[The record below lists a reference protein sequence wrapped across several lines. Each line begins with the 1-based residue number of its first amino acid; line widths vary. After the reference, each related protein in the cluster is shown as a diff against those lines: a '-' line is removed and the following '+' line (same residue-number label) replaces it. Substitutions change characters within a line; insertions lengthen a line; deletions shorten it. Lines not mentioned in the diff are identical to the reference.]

1 MDSMDRSM
9 EIRME
14 MGEEPAGDLFDR
26 YGEVVSRGTV
36 LFYEGDPGQEMYI
49 ILSGKVR
56 ISKEAGGLEKV
67 LVVLGK
73 GEFFGEMAILNNKP
87 RSATATVI
95 EDCRILIIDRET
107 FETMIRSNGEIAVRI
122 IKKLAARLQ
131 EADNQIENLLLRDN
145 MSRLV
150 NHLQR
155 KAREAGA
162 PATGEYR
169 MPFLPED
176 LASEAGILGHHLED
190 LLKKLRSAKMVQ
202 TGGGELTIV
211 RMEVLERFSKYL
223 EMKDQFCNLT

>member
-1 MDSMDRSM
+1 MDSVERGMG
-9 EIRME
+9 IRV
-14 MGEEPAGDLFDR
+14 GEEAEGDLFSR

-36 LFYEGDPGQEMYI
+36 LFYEGDPGREMYI

-56 ISKEAGGLEKV
+56 IAKEASGMEKV

-150 NHLQR
+150 NHLKR

-176 LASEAGILGHHLED
+176 FASEAGISGHHLED
-190 LLKKLRSAKMVQ
+190 LLKKLRSAKIVR
-202 TGGGELTIV
+202 TGKEEITIV
-211 RMEVLERFSKYL
+211 QMEVLERFSRYL

>member
-1 MDSMDRSM
+1 MDTVDPSM
-9 EIRME
+9 EARI
-14 MGEEPAGDLFDR
+14 GEEPAGDLFDR

-122 IKKLAARLQ
+122 IKKLAARLH

-155 KAREAGA
+155 KARDTGA
-162 PATGEYR
+162 PATGEYC

-176 LASEAGILGHHLED
+176 LASEAGISGPHLEE
-190 LLKKLRSAKMVQ
+190 LLRKLKSAKMVR
-202 TGGGELTIV
+202 TGEGELTIV
-211 RMEVLERFSKYL
+211 RMEVLDRFSKYL
-223 EMKDQFCNLT
+223 EMKDQFSNLT

>member
-1 MDSMDRSM
+1 MESVDQSMG
-9 EIRME
+9 IRI
-14 MGEEPAGDLFDR
+14 GEEAAGDLFDR
-26 YGEVVSRGTV
+26 YGEVISRGTV

-155 KAREAGA
+155 KALEAGA
-162 PATGEYR
+162 PATGEYC

-176 LASEAGILGHHLED
+176 LASEAGISGHQLED
-190 LLKKLRSAKMVQ
+190 LLKKLKSAKMVQ
-202 TGGGELTIV
+202 TGEGEITIV
-211 RMEVLERFSKYL
+211 KMEVLERFSKYL